1 MLRDSHYQQFFCCM
15 RVHVICF
22 FIQRKLSY
30 CYIYHNNFDMNTTCI
45 CDAYSEIQIMREASC
60 ALPKQDKA
68 TWCKQQAAI
77 TEWHKES
84 VPRQYFFLFSVLY
97 YITINSW
104 WTGWITETISLRITS
119 GMLSPCGRRPSQDQG
134 ISGRGN
140 HLLWVCL
147 NNTG

>member
-1 MLRDSHYQQFFCCM
+1 MLRDSHYQQLFCCM

-30 CYIYHNNFDMNTTCI
+30 RYIYQNNLDMNTTC
-45 CDAYSEIQIMREASC
+45 DAYSEMQIMMWEK
-60 ALPKQDKA
+60 LPVLCQNKTRQRDANSKLQLQNGI
-68 TWCKQQAAI
+68 KN
-77 TEWHKES
+77 
-84 VPRQYFFLFSVLY
+84 QYFFLFSVLY

-134 ISGRGN
+134 ISGRRN